1 VEDSILTGTKKILGI
16 AADYTA
22 FDHDVIT
29 HINSVFLTLNQL
41 GIGPPEGFM
50 ILDETATWSEFL
62 GTDPRYNA
70 VKTYVYLKVRITFDP
85 PTTAHLIA
93 ALQEQIREME
103 WRLSVTREMDEYPLL
118 EPVVVLD
125 L

>member
-103 WRLSVTREMDEYPLL
+103 WRISVTREMDEYPLL